1 MKTFRTVPLVAAV
14 LSIVPVAAS
23 AQDEVVWKTQGVTK
37 DEIVLGI
44 HTDLSGVAATFG
56 VPSSNAI
63 RMKVDEVNAAGGIH
77 GRKIKLIVEDNQYQV
92 PRAVQVANKLI
103 NSDKVF
109 AIIGAAGTPM
119 NNAVLPAQLKAGV
132 PNLFPISWARGM
144 GEPVHPLKFG
154 IYTSYPD
161 QIRGA
166 IKYMVQNKGKKTVC
180 AMYQDTDFG
189 REIYQAAV
197 AQLKFMGMDMA
208 ASSSHRP
215 TDTDYTVAINKLREA
230 KCDLIA
236 MGTIVRDTIIPY
248 TTARKIGWNDVDFVG
263 TSASYDLAI
272 SGAEGGATAG
282 YYTVGFFN
290 VPSEKTA
297 TPAAAD
303 WMKRYKARFNVD
315 ASIQAALG
323 YTMMDMTVTALQKAG
338 KDLTTKSLVAALEQV
353 KGYQDGFG
361 GPVQSLSPEQHYTSR
376 ASVLYQVA
384 DRTWKR
390 VDAVPKP

>member
-1 MKTFRTVPLVAAV
+1 MGAYRSASILAAA
-14 LSIVPVAAS
+14 LIGLAS
-23 AQDEVVWKTQGVTK
+23 GAQAQDVVWKTQGVTK

-44 HTDLSGVAATFG
+44 HTDLSSVAATFG

-63 RMKVDEVNAAGGIH
+63 RMRVDEINAAGGIH
-77 GRKIKLIVEDNQYQV
+77 GRKIRLVVEDNQYQV

-109 AIIGAAGTPM
+109 AIVGAAGTPM
-119 NNAVLPAQLKAGV
+119 NVAVLPSQLKAGV
-132 PNLFPISWARGM
+132 PNLFPISWARSM

-166 IKYMVQNKGKKTVC
+166 VKHMVEKNGKKTVC

-189 REIYQAAV
+189 REIYHATI
-197 AQLKFMGMDMA
+197 AQLKFMNMELA
-208 ASSSHRP
+208 AATSHRP
-215 TDTDYTVAINKLREA
+215 TDTDFTVAINKLREA

-248 TTARKIGWNDVDFVG
+248 TTARKIGWTNVDFVG

-272 SGAEGGATAG
+272 SSVEGGATDG
-282 YYTVGFFN
+282 YLTVGFFD

-297 TPAAAD
+297 SPAAAA
-303 WMKRYKARFNVD
+303 WMKRYRERFNLEPT
-315 ASIQAALG
+315 IQAALG
-323 YTMMDMTVTALQKAG
+323 FTMMDLLGQALQKAG
-338 KDLTTKSLVAALEQV
+338 KDLTTRSLVTALEQV
-353 KGYQDGFG
+353 RSYQDGFG
-361 GPVQSLSPEQHYTSR
+361 GPEQSFSAEQHYSSR
-376 ASVLYQVA
+376 ASVLYKVQGRQWV
-384 DRTWKR
+384 R
-390 VDAVPKP
+390 VGPVPKP

>member
-1 MKTFRTVPLVAAV
+1 MGAYRSASILAAA
-14 LSIVPVAAS
+14 LIGLAPG
-23 AQDEVVWKTQGVTK
+23 AQAQEVVWKTQGVTK

-44 HTDLSGVAATFG
+44 HTDLSSVAATFG

-63 RMKVDEVNAAGGIH
+63 RMRVDEINAAGGIH
-77 GRKIKLIVEDNQYQV
+77 GRKIRLVVEDNQYQV

-166 IKYMVQNKGKKTVC
+166 VKHMVEKNGKKAVC

-189 REIYQAAV
+189 REIYHATI
-197 AQLKFMGMDMA
+197 AQLKFMNMDLVA
-208 ASSSHRP
+208 ATSHRP
-215 TDTDYTVAINKLREA
+215 TDTDFTVAINKLRDA

-248 TTARKIGWNDVDFVG
+248 TTARKIGWNTVDFVG

-272 SGAEGGATAG
+272 SSVEGGATDG
-282 YYTVGFFN
+282 YMTVGFFD

-297 TPAAAD
+297 SPAAAA
-303 WMKRYKARFNVD
+303 WMKRYRERFNLEPT
-315 ASIQAALG
+315 IQAALG
-323 YTMMDMTVTALQKAG
+323 FTMMDIVAQALQKAG
-338 KDLTTKSLVAALEQV
+338 KDLTTRSLVNALEQV
-353 KGYQDGFG
+353 RSYQDGFG
-361 GPVQSLSPEQHYTSR
+361 GPEQSLGAEQHYTSR
-376 ASVLYQVA
+376 ASVLYKVQGRQWV
-384 DRTWKR
+384 R
-390 VDAVPKP
+390 VGPVPKP